1 MADQEKE
8 APFDAQA
15 EWDRLEADDT
25 AMRAGEPLPE
35 QAAAGADIDAKKEE
49 AAKPEEKPVDPLEGI
64 RQTLAQYQEQ
74 NTKQFRDLGGRF
86 GSLAQRMDKV
96 SSEVTAAKSAAIP
109 GGPSHAEIDRASK
122 TPEKW
127 EKLKAEW
134 ADSGLTDA
142 IEEYVSY
149 VKSPAQ
155 QQALPDFEKLVSE
168 RVATATQ
175 SQAQELAEMRGMV
188 IDMQMNAVHPDWK
201 KTVSSPAFN
210 EWRQA
215 QPEYIQNLARSP
227 KTTDAIEMLNLY
239 RSTVKP
245 TGQTAEE
252 QAAANKKRLAAA
264 VNPAKTEVG
273 ARKLISEEEMT
284 PQQLFD
290 HLTKQDTE
298 RRKRAEL
305 RN

>member
-1 MADQEKE
+1 MADEKE

-15 EWDRLEADDT
+15 EWDRLEAEDT
-25 AMRAGEPLPE
+25 ALRGGDPLPE
-35 QAAAGADIDAKKEE
+35 QAAAGAEIDAKQEGAKEE
-49 AAKPEEKPVDPLEGI
+49 SKPEDPLETI
-64 RQTLAQYQEQ
+64 RKTLAQYQEQ

-96 SSEVTAAKSAAIP
+96 SSEVTAAKAAAIP

-127 EKLKAEW
+127 EKLKTEW

-142 IEEYVSY
+142 IEEYVAHTR
-149 VKSPAQ
+149 PAQ
-155 QQALPDFEKLVSE
+155 QQAMPDFEKLVSE

-188 IDMQMNAVHPDWK
+188 IDMQMTAVHPDWK
-201 KTVSSPAFN
+201 TTVASPAFN

-227 KTTDAIEMLNLY
+227 KSTDAIEMLNLY

-245 TGQTAEE
+245 TGKTAEE
-252 QAAANKKRLAAA
+252 QAQANKQRLASA
-264 VNPAKTEVG
+264 VNPAKTEVS
-273 ARKLISEEEMT
+273 ARKLVSEDEMT
-284 PQQLFD
+284 PSQLFD

-298 RRKRAEL
+298 RRKRAAL